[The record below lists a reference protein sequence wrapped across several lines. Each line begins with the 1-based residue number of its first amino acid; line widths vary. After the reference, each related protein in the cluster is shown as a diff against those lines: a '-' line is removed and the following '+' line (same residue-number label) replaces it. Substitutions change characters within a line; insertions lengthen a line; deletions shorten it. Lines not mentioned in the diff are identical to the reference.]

1 MPKQKTDDLLQLI
14 RSLSRAEKKHFRL
27 FVTRNQNSD
36 EILFLKLF
44 DYLEKKQTY
53 DEKDIL
59 FKIQGIKKSQLSN
72 LKAHLFKQLLN
83 SLRLL
88 NKSNTPEI
96 QIRDFI
102 DQSKILYDKGMYRQA
117 LDLLD
122 KAKTKAY
129 QLHFYA
135 VIMEIIEFEK
145 HLESQYITRSI
156 EGRAESLAKES
167 IEAGQ
172 VFQYSSLYSNLSL
185 RLYGHY
191 LKNGYAKNKEDLNLL
206 QKVFNQ
212 FLPAVSFSDLDT
224 LGKIY
229 YHQSYLWFYH
239 ISQDFPKCFKH
250 ASHWVELFENEPELI
265 RYYPSIYLK
274 GLHNFLGTVFNLGHY
289 EKFLKGLEL
298 LENFDPFEFGG
309 YNLNLEGL
317 TILYKYLHQIN
328 LHYLQGTFSK
338 GLQLIP
344 DLLKIIDENKFN
356 WDNHRIMVFYYRI
369 ACLYFGSGDYGETIG
384 YLNKIIQAKNPDY
397 RGDIQCFAR
406 ILSLIS
412 HYELGNDQHLEYQIK
427 SVFRFLFKMEEL
439 GEVHR
444 EILRFLKKTPQ
455 MQKKE
460 LKIQFVE
467 LKNKLEKLIKHPFE
481 KRPFLYLDIISW
493 LESKIENRLVQDV
506 IQDKFNLRRRNQIV
520 QNKQG

>member
-1 MPKQKTDDLLQLI
+1 MPKQKTEDLVQLI

-27 FVTRNQNSD
+27 FVTRNQISE
-36 EILFLKLF
+36 EILFLQLF
-44 DYLEKKQTY
+44 DYLDKKQGY
-53 DEKDIL
+53 NEKEIL
-59 FKIQGIKKSQLSN
+59 QKIPGIKKAQLSN
-72 LKAHLFKQLLN
+72 LKAHLYKQLLN

-96 QIRDFI
+96 QIRDLI

-117 LDLLD
+117 LDLLE
-122 KAKTKAY
+122 KAKKKAY
-129 QLHFYA
+129 QLNFHV
-135 VIMEIIEFEK
+135 VIIEIIDFEK

-167 IEAGQ
+167 IEASQ
-172 VFQYSSLYSNLSL
+172 IFQNSSLFSNLSL

-191 LKNGYAKNKEDLNLL
+191 LKNGYAKNQEDLNLL

-212 FLPAVSFSDLDT
+212 YLPSIQLQELDNI
-224 LGKIY
+224 GKIY
-229 YHQSYLWFYH
+229 FHQSYLWFYH
-239 ISQDFPKCFKH
+239 MAQDFPKCYKH
-250 ASHWVELFENEPELI
+250 SSHWVEIFENQPHLI
-265 RYYPSIYLK
+265 QYYPSIYLK
-274 GLHNFLGTVFNLGHY
+274 GLHNLLSTVFNLGHY
-289 EKFLKGLEL
+289 EKFIHGLQL
-298 LENFDPFEFGG
+298 LENFDHSDQARS
-309 YNLNLEGL
+309 NLNLEGL
-317 TILYKYLHQIN
+317 NLLYKYIHLIN
-328 LHYLQGTFSK
+328 LHYLEGTFSK
-338 GLQLIP
+338 GLKLVPELLLII
-344 DLLKIIDENKFN
+344 KENKYN
-356 WDNHRIMVFYYRI
+356 WDQHRIMVFYYRI
-369 ACLYFGSGDYGETIG
+369 ACLYFGSGNYGETLS

-397 RGDIQCFAR
+397 RADIQCFAR

-460 LKIQFVE
+460 LKQQFLE
-467 LKNKLEKLIKHPFE
+467 LKNKLEKLLKHPFE

-493 LESKIENRLVQDV
+493 LESKIENRLVQDI
-506 IQDKFNLRRRNQIV
+506 IQDKFNLRRQIQSV
-520 QNKQG
+520 QNIPG